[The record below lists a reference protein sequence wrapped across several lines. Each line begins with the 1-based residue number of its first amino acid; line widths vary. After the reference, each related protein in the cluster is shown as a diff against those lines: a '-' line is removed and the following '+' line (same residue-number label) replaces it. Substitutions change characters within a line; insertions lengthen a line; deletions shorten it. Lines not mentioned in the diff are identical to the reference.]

1 MKKDEIVAV
10 IRKNMVEHLD
20 DVDPAELERAESFRD
35 FGANS
40 LDMLEVVTASMRE
53 MNIRVPRA
61 ELAEIK
67 TIDGLAEKFLKY
79 V

>member
-1 MKKDEIVAV
+1 MTKAEIIAV

-20 DVDPAELERAESFRD
+20 DVDEDEIEKAESFRD
-35 FGANS
+35 FGVNS

-53 MNIRVPRA
+53 MKIRVPRA
-61 ELAEIK
+61 ELAEIE

-79 V
+79 L

>member
-1 MKKDEIVAV
+1 
-10 IRKNMVEHLD
+10 MVEYLD
-20 DVDPAELERAESFRD
+20 DVDRAEIESAESFRD
-35 FGANS
+35 FGVNS

-53 MNIRVPRA
+53 MGIRVPRS

-79 V
+79 L